1 MLLELSSTH
10 QGYILFRA
18 GLLQI
23 YRPTTWRNNWR
34 RKNGKMES
42 LIFLSAVFLS
52 PIFLS
57 PLFLSARFQN
67 PCPTPP
73 GALRNGSETFKMR
86 QNFINETHQH
96 INDSI
101 WTTDL

>member
-10 QGYILFRA
+10 QGYILFQA

-23 YRPTTWRNNWR
+23 YRPTTWRKNWR

-42 LIFLSAVFLS
+42 LIFLSAIFLS
-52 PIFLS
+52 PI
-57 PLFLSARFQN
+57 FLSARFQN

-73 GALRNGSETFKMR
+73 GALRNGSETLRMR
-86 QNFINETHQH
+86 LINETHQH

-101 WTTDL
+101 WITDL